1 MAGGVTG
8 APLFCLTSTAAPAV
22 STAAVTTPAT
32 ALVPIAPPIA
42 PIPPA
47 APPPPIAAVMPPA
60 APAPAPA
67 LPAPAVPAVP
77 RPSLAA
83 MKPLK
88 AMIGPIGKSAARA
101 FSLERTWER
110 KSAHSSHSR
119 TWRRTGAE
127 TLRRPSAASPSSIRT
142 SPQVSR
148 RAWLASAR
156 EIRARTS
163 SDLTEGTVVSIAAA
177 ISS

>member
-1 MAGGVTG
+1 
-8 APLFCLTSTAAPAV
+8 
-22 STAAVTTPAT
+22 
-32 ALVPIAPPIA
+32 
-42 PIPPA
+42 
-47 APPPPIAAVMPPA
+47 
-60 APAPAPA
+60 
-67 LPAPAVPAVP
+67 
-77 RPSLAA
+77 
-83 MKPLK
+83 MKPLR
-88 AMIGPIGKSAARA
+88 AIRGPTGNSAASI

-127 TLRRPSAASPSSIRT
+127 TLRRPSAASESSTRT

-148 RAWLASAR
+148 RAWLASAS